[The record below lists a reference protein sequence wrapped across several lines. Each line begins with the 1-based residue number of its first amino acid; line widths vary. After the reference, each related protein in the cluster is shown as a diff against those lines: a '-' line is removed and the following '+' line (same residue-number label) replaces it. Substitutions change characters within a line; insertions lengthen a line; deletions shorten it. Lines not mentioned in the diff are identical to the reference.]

1 MAIDINSLFQDILET
16 PEQRREKMLAQ
27 GAAQGQLA
35 TSNLTGLAAS
45 ASPLIQAIYQNM
57 PQQNEAMRTAVGGLL
72 GKDLRTTSDKVQEA
86 MSRFNPLDPQSVV
99 GTTNML
105 REMGLGTQAAQLAAM
120 AAEEQ
125 KNSQMQSMQVE
136 SARLGLDQQKD
147 AAAAKR
153 ASETLMLR
161 NRPVL
166 ADIVSQ
172 GDITPA
178 KKAALQSAVSTG
190 AYDGRADDLIAAVF
204 PDGDERYK
212 AVGGAIFDS
221 KVGQFI
227 TAPIVGAN
235 LSDLMSSIDPDQ
247 YDPAS
252 VSDFIKALA
261 GIESLSGD
269 AYINRLAEANSKLKL
284 KPDEG
289 FMWDVGYDDQN
300 NLRNI
305 QRPIPGSAPYTETMR
320 EVSAANN
327 AGQKALSA
335 SVNAVSVAD
344 RLIDALENNKVDT
357 GVTGIVLS
365 FVPGTNEANLA
376 ADIDTLLANLGISSL
391 QEMRAASANGASGFG
406 QLTERELSRL
416 EAQVRNLTMTQDR
429 AQLVDNLK
437 VVRSE
442 FERVANK
449 AKTNWTL
456 DEWRGIAKRPEPEG
470 SVTTSS
476 GSTFTVKPL

>member
-57 PQQNEAMRTAVGGLL
+57 PQQNAAMRTAVGGLL

-99 GTTNML
+99 STTNML
-105 REMGLGTQAAQLAAM
+105 RQMGMGTQAAQLAAM

-125 KNSQMQSMQVE
+125 KNSQMQSMQLE
-136 SARLGLDQQKD
+136 SARLGLDEQKSS
-147 AAAAKR
+147 AAAKK
-153 ASETLMLR
+153 AQEAVMLQ

-166 ADIVSQ
+166 ADIISQ

-204 PDGDERYK
+204 PEGDERYK

-221 KVGQFI
+221 KIGQFI
-227 TAPIVGAN
+227 TAPSGAADAK
-235 LSDLMSSIDPDQ
+235 DLMSSIDPDQ
-247 YDPAS
+247 YDSNSISEFLKAQS
-252 VSDFIKALA
+252 VAKTPDEVSN
-261 GIESLSGD
+261 
-269 AYINRLAEANSKLKL
+269 AYKLL
-284 KPDEG
+284 KPKADDG
-289 FMWDVGYDDQN
+289 FVWDVGYDEQN
-300 NLRNI
+300 NQVNI

-320 EVSAANN
+320 EVEAANK
-327 AGQKALSA
+327 AGERAVAA
-335 SVNAVSVAD
+335 SVNAAGVAD
-344 RLIDALENNKVDT
+344 RLIDALENNRVE
-357 GVTGIVLS
+357 TGITGIALS
-365 FVPGTNEANLA
+365 FVPSTNEANLA
-376 ADIDTLLANLGISSL
+376 ADMDTILANLGISSL
-391 QEMRAASANGASGFG
+391 QEMRSASANGASGFG

-416 EAQVRNLTMTQDR
+416 EAQVRNLTRTQDR

-437 VVRSE
+437 AVRSE
-442 FERVANK
+442 FERVGNK

-470 SVTTSS
+470 AVTTSS
-476 GSTFTVKPL
+476 GATFTVRPL

>member
-16 PEQRREKMLAQ
+16 PEQKREKMLAQ

-35 TSNLTGLAAS
+35 TSNLTGFAS
-45 ASPLIQAIYQNM
+45 AASPLIQAIYQNM
-57 PQQNEAMRTAVGGLL
+57 PQRNEAMRTAVGGLL

-99 GTTNML
+99 STTNML
-105 REMGLGTQAAQLAAM
+105 RQMGMGTQAAQLAAM

-221 KVGQFI
+221 KIGQFI
-227 TAPIVGAN
+227 TAPNGGVN
-235 LSDLMSSIDPDQ
+235 PSDLMSSIDPDQ
-247 YDPAS
+247 YDSAS
-252 VSDFIKALA
+252 ISDFIKAQSLA
-261 GIESLSGD
+261 RTPDEMAN
-269 AYINRLAEANSKLKL
+269 AYRVL
-284 KPDEG
+284 KPKADEG
-289 FMWDVGYDDQN
+289 FVWDVGYDEQN
-300 NLRNI
+300 NPINV

-327 AGQKALSA
+327 AGQKAMSA
-335 SVNAVSVAD
+335 SVNAVGVAD

-416 EAQVRNLTMTQDR
+416 EAQVRNLTRTQDR